1 MFGGLLKS
9 TSVIALTAVA
19 GLALGG
25 VGAKAADLGG
35 DCCADLEER
44 VAELEA
50 TTARKGNR
58 KVSLTVYGQVTTAV
72 MFWDASR
79 TGGTF
84 NRGLADRNTVDRFS
98 ESNVYVVD
106 PQTSGTRFGF
116 KGDAKI
122 THDWS
127 AGYRLELQW
136 QNADATKV
144 RKDNDE
150 GNDLPEFRQAH
161 WYLKSQTFG
170 KIRVGQADTA
180 NSGIA
185 EIDVS
190 GTNIADGMSSSQAG
204 AAIISDD
211 ILGPLMDNY
220 EFNRRNVVRYDT
232 PTFAGFI
239 LSAAW
244 GEDDIWD
251 VALRYA
257 GEWWGF
263 KLAGG
268 VAYGQATDDT
278 ASLGDGAYTPSNG
291 DGGRGEPS
299 IEVLNG
305 GLSMMHVPTGLFAT
319 GSGGQRKATGTVACD
334 DFVPGVAARSPSGN
348 FIPGKNPN
356 SNGGNCDA
364 EWFWFAKAGIKQ
376 RWWSIGST
384 ALFGMGGEHYDAI
397 DRSTQYW
404 GLGVVQKVDA
414 AAMDL
419 YVSYRDYYDIDTG
432 YTPAV
437 PEGDF
442 QTVVAGGRIK
452 F

>member
-1 MFGGLLKS
+1 MFGGLRKS
-9 TSVIALTAVA
+9 TSVFALAAVA
-19 GLALGG
+19 GLAMGSMS
-25 VGAKAADLGG
+25 AQAADLGG

-58 KVSLTVYGQVTTAV
+58 KVSLTIYGQITTAV

-84 NRGLADRNTVDRFS
+84 NNGLGNARPVDAFS
-98 ESNVYVVD
+98 EDNVYVVD

-116 KGDAKI
+116 KGEAKI

-127 AGYRLELQW
+127 AGYRFELQW

-144 RKDNDE
+144 RKDDDE
-150 GNDLPEFRQAH
+150 GEDLPEFRQAH
-161 WYLKSQTFG
+161 WWLKSKTLG

-190 GTNIADGMSSSQAG
+190 GTNIADAMSSSQAG

-211 ILGPLMDNY
+211 ILGPALSNY
-220 EFNRRNVVRYDT
+220 EFNRRNIVRYDT

-257 GEWWGF
+257 GEWGGF

-268 VAYGQATDDT
+268 IAYGQATDDT

-291 DGGRGEPS
+291 DGGQAEPA

-305 GLSMMHVPTGLFAT
+305 GLSVMHVPTGLFAT

-334 DFVPGVAARSPSGN
+334 DTVPTSGVSPAGN
-348 FIPGKNPN
+348 FIPGKDPRKNN
-356 SNGGNCDA
+356 GNCNT

-384 ALFGMGGEHYDAI
+384 ALFGMGGEQYDAI

-404 GLGVVQKVDA
+404 GLGIVQKVDA